1 MHQEERL
8 DRQAGPLQVDLVAV
22 GIAPGGS
29 MDWRHQVAMECAI
42 DRCILEQVNWW
53 DQKA

>member
-22 GIAPGGS
+22 GIATGGQ
-29 MDWRHQVAMECAI
+29 WIGGIRWPWNVPLTGAYLN
-42 DRCILEQVNWW
+42 R
-53 DQKA
+53 